1 MAPFALTSSH
11 LHPLP
16 PPLQTAMVAEI
27 ENMDSDIKYLGW
39 CMWNDHN
46 LVPLSSP
53 NLGPI

>member
-46 LVPLSSP
+46 LVRRS
-53 NLGPI
+53 GPYLAPI